1 MTILLIILSII
12 GLLKLVSLFIL
23 ALLQIYYYI
32 KGNNV
37 IEAHR
42 DSCFYI
48 EDNFYIFPTI
58 AISYTNKY
66 FEIIDKCKN
75 FKRLSIIN
83 TCITIAVLISI
94 FILL

>member
-1 MTILLIILSII
+1 MKILIIILSII

-48 EDNFYIFPTI
+48 GDSFYILPTI
-58 AISYTNKY
+58 AISYTSKY
-66 FEIIDKCKN
+66 FEIMFHWLKFEYYEATCLEFENDKEN
-75 FKRLSIIN
+75 ESSS
-83 TCITIAVLISI
+83 V
-94 FILL
+94 

>member
-1 MTILLIILSII
+1 MKILIITLSII

-37 IEAHR
+37 TEAHR

-48 EDNFYIFPTI
+48 EDSFYILPTI
-58 AISYTNKY
+58 TISYTSKY
-66 FEIIDKCKN
+66 FEIMFHWLKFEYYEVTNLEFENDK
-75 FKRLSIIN
+75 
-83 TCITIAVLISI
+83 
-94 FILL
+94 

>member
-1 MTILLIILSII
+1 MKVLLIILSII

-32 KGNNV
+32 KGNKI

-48 EDNFYIFPTI
+48 EENFYIIPTI
-58 AISYTNKY
+58 AISHTSRY
-66 FEIIDKCKN
+66 FEVMFHWLKLELQLMI
-75 FKRLSIIN
+75 
-83 TCITIAVLISI
+83 V
-94 FILL
+94 

>member
-1 MTILLIILSII
+1 MKILLIILSII

-23 ALLQIYYYI
+23 VLLQIYYYI

-48 EDNFYIFPTI
+48 EDNFYILPTI
-58 AISYTNKY
+58 TISYTGKY
-66 FEIIDKCKN
+66 FEIMFHWLK
-75 FKRLSIIN
+75 FEYYEA
-83 TCITIAVLISI
+83 TCLEFENNKENESSSV
-94 FILL
+94 

>member
-1 MTILLIILSII
+1 MKILLIILSII

-32 KGNNV
+32 KGNKV

-48 EDNFYIFPTI
+48 EDNFYILPTI
-58 AISYTNKY
+58 AISHTSSY
-66 FEIIDKCKN
+66 FEIIFHWLKLEYYEAICLDFEKDKE
-75 FKRLSIIN
+75 
-83 TCITIAVLISI
+83 
-94 FILL
+94 